1 MSMEPM
7 IRDIESFGDCLKDLM
22 DAHHWSLE
30 IVTQAAGY
38 KSRTSISRLLA
49 GETEQKTC
57 RATYRRL
64 CDSGL
69 LSEDD
74 RRRLGKALENSETGV
89 EQVRVQRILSNLIFG
104 KRPEVPPAP
113 PRYLE
118 LLDALAGAQSA
129 EVLLVN
135 CMNNVLLEPLRQ
147 VLEANPAVT
156 ARHYFAIGS
165 SESRAAMA
173 LARLAYMAYLPN
185 YTGLVDESAVGMATT
200 FGTTDMVVAS
210 IRAADGTLTDSL
222 TLITEGHTHVR
233 TFTSTGERGLFVLFR
248 DVLGDLADNYS
259 PATCVCNAAAGPQQ
273 FVEMMCLWE
282 SCEHKTPM
290 FHMQSD
296 LCINLIDPSH
306 VRAALEGGP
315 LETVFANV
323 PGSVLKRALNQFLT
337 SQRNRFA
344 NITTSHQPKHICL
357 SRASLEYFARTGR
370 IGGHFYGM
378 RPFSMA
384 ERSAILQMLLQLALH
399 NRHFFLYFYLDAY
412 EPKVE
417 IDAWIGKGLSAFPI
431 RRGPQVQNSFTNS
444 VIFSPRLAR
453 TFQTYFQT
461 EVKQHCVMSDVHGIA
476 FLRDLIRG
484 MQW

>member
-1 MSMEPM
+1 MEPM
-7 IRDIESFGDCLKDLM
+7 IRDIESFWRLSEGPDGRAPLVARNGDAGGRLPRAARASRACLP
-22 DAHHWSLE
+22 
-30 IVTQAAGY
+30 
-38 KSRTSISRLLA
+38 

-104 KRPEVPPAP
+104 KRPRCRPAP

-118 LLDALAGAQSA
+118 LLDALTGAQSA

-135 CMNNVLLEPLRQ
+135 CMNNALLEPLRQ

-173 LARLAYMAYLPN
+173 LAAAGIHGVSAELHRPRGRERRRHGDDLRHDGHGGRLDPRRRRHAHRLADADHRGAHPRAHVHL
-185 YTGLVDESAVGMATT
+185 DRQSAGC
-200 FGTTDMVVAS
+200 S
-210 IRAADGTLTDSL
+210 SC
-222 TLITEGHTHVR
+222 
-233 TFTSTGERGLFVLFR
+233 S
-248 DVLGDLADNYS
+248 
-259 PATCVCNAAAGPQQ
+259 ATCSATLPTTTAPPRARCNAAAGPQQ

-306 VRAALEGGP
+306 GARRA
-315 LETVFANV
+315 
-323 PGSVLKRALNQFLT
+323 
-337 SQRNRFA
+337 
-344 NITTSHQPKHICL
+344 
-357 SRASLEYFARTGR
+357 
-370 IGGHFYGM
+370 
-378 RPFSMA
+378 
-384 ERSAILQMLLQLALH
+384 
-399 NRHFFLYFYLDAY
+399 
-412 EPKVE
+412 
-417 IDAWIGKGLSAFPI
+417 
-431 RRGPQVQNSFTNS
+431 RG
-444 VIFSPRLAR
+444 R
-453 TFQTYFQT
+453 TFGDGVRERAGQRAQA
-461 EVKQHCVMSDVHGIA
+461 G
-476 FLRDLIRG
+476 R
-484 MQW
+484 